1 MVNTSWSY
9 DRVFTLKKLLHMQVA
24 ILAIGTELLIGQTIN
39 TNAAW
44 MGEKLTSLG
53 ITITESL
60 AIADDKDLIISSI
73 ERLSEGVDYIFIT
86 GGLGPTKDD
95 ITKSAIAS
103 YLGVEMYFDEP
114 TYNKIVDYFTAMNLS
129 LSHLHKEQC
138 YFPVGT
144 KLLTNTMGTAP
155 GMLFETK
162 NCNIISM
169 PGVPYEMQS
178 IFTESVTPLL
188 AKDGRR
194 IPYHQQTIRTVGI
207 AESKL
212 ADIIEPI
219 IDTMPDNLD
228 VAYLPS
234 LGSVKVRL
242 SGRGLDAKIKVEQF
256 IPELVVALKP
266 YVYGFNDLTIAEA
279 VQNEMIEQGLTLGTA
294 ESCTGG
300 YIGHLITSIPGSSKY
315 YQGGVLAYSNS
326 IKQNQLKVKE
336 QTLLDHGAVS
346 EETVREMVIGCVELL
361 DVDVAIAVSGI
372 AGPGGGTEAKPV
384 GTIWIAVGN
393 AEMQLVKKF
402 NLKKNRLINIRYSS
416 NAALIML
423 RKFLMAE

>member
-1 MVNTSWSY
+1 
-9 DRVFTLKKLLHMQVA
+9 MQVA

-44 MGEKLTSLG
+44 MGEKLTQLG
-53 ITITESL
+53 VTITESL
-60 AIADDKDLIISSI
+60 AIADDKELIISSI
-73 ERLSEGVDYIFIT
+73 NRLSHNADYLFIT

-95 ITKSAIAS
+95 ITKNAIAS

-114 TYNKIVDYFTAMNLS
+114 TYNKIVEYFTAMNLS

-138 YFPVGT
+138 YFPLGT
-144 KLLTNTMGTAP
+144 KLLTNNMGTAP
-155 GMLFETK
+155 GMLFETP

-178 IFTESVTPLL
+178 IFTESVTTLL
-188 AKDGRR
+188 EQDDRR
-194 IPYHQQTIRTVGI
+194 IPYYQQTIRTVGI

-212 ADIIEPI
+212 ADFIEPI
-219 IDTMPDNLD
+219 IETMPANLD

-242 SGRGLDAKIKVEQF
+242 SGTGLDAKIKVEQ
-256 IPELVVALKP
+256 IVPQLVEALKP

-279 VQNEMIEQGLTLGTA
+279 VQNTMIDQGLALGTA

-300 YIGHLITSIPGSSKY
+300 YLGHLITSTPGSSKY
-315 YQGGVLAYSNS
+315 YNGGVLAYSNA
-326 IKQNQLKVKE
+326 IKMNLLNVKE
-336 QTLLDHGAVS
+336 ETLEDHGAVS
-346 EETVREMVIGCVELL
+346 EQTVREMVKGCIKLL
-361 DVDVAIAVSGI
+361 DVDIAIAISGI
-372 AGPGGGTEAKPV
+372 AGPSGGSEAKPV

-393 AEMQLVKKF
+393 AETQLIKKF

-423 RKFLMAE
+423 RKFLMAD

>member
-1 MVNTSWSY
+1 
-9 DRVFTLKKLLHMQVA
+9 MQVA

-44 MGEKLTSLG
+44 MGERLTKLG
-53 ITITESL
+53 VTITESL

-73 ERLSEGVDYIFIT
+73 DRLSADADYLFIT

-95 ITKSAIAS
+95 ITKNAIAS
-103 YLGVEMYFDEP
+103 YLNVGMYFDEP
-114 TYNKIVDYFTAMNLS
+114 TYQKIVDFFTAMNLS

-144 KLLTNTMGTAP
+144 KLLTNNMGTAP
-155 GMLFETK
+155 GMLFETP

-188 AKDGRR
+188 EQDDRR
-194 IPYHQQTIRTVGI
+194 VPYYQQTIRTAGI

-212 ADIIEPI
+212 ADRIEAI
-219 IDTMPDNLD
+219 IDNMPKNLD

-234 LGSVKVRL
+234 LGSVKVRI
-242 SGRGLDAKIKVEQF
+242 SGSGLDAKSQVEQI
-256 IPELVVALKP
+256 IPELVEVLNP
-266 YVYGFNDLTIAEA
+266 YVYGFNDMTIAEA
-279 VQNEMIEQGLTLGTA
+279 VQHEMIDQGLTLGIA

-300 YIGHLITSIPGSSKY
+300 YIGHLITSTPGSSKY
-315 YQGGVLAYSNS
+315 YQGGVLAYSNA
-326 IKQNQLKVKE
+326 IKMNLLKVKE
-336 QTLLDHGAVS
+336 ATLQDHGAVS
-346 EETVREMVIGCVELL
+346 EATVREMVIGCTELL
-361 DVDVAIAVSGI
+361 NVDVAIAVSGI
-372 AGPGGGTEAKPV
+372 AGPGGGTETKPV

-393 AEMQLVKKF
+393 AETQLIKKF

-423 RKFLMAE
+423 RKFLMAD